1 MAEACAVLWVLWGKQ
16 NIRMFRGLERGSNI
30 YIFMFGILL
39 DTIFLIIFCYLVIQV
54 STVTDQPGLQDVGAS
69 TGDLDE
75 EDGGGLVNKS
85 SVFVPL
91 SI

>member
-1 MAEACAVLWVLWGKQ
+1 MY
-16 NIRMFRGLERGSNI
+16 MFST
-30 YIFMFGILL
+30 LL
-39 DTIFLIIFCYLVIQV
+39 DTIFLIIFCYLLIQV

-85 SVFVPL
+85 FVFVPL
-91 SI
+91 CLSNK